1 MTVILYTKTS
11 EVRVL
16 SNVIDIETFGFD
28 DYMKLN
34 LRIGREEWEDVGF
47 VNSFVKIEIFP

>member
-16 SNVIDIETFGFD
+16 SNVIDIETFD
-28 DYMKLN
+28 MKLN